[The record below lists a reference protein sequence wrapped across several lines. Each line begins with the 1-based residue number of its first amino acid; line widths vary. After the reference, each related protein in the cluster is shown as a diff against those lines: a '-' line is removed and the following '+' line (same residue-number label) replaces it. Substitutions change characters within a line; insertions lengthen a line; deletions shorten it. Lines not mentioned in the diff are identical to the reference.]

1 MKYFIIALLVSYNAY
16 PNKPWGFYA
25 HKKIN
30 KLAIFCLPPPLINLY
45 KRHIHEI
52 ETFAVL
58 PDQRRH
64 SLDKEAARHYIDLDR
79 YQINQIKYRSWD
91 EAIMIYSPD
100 SLEKHGIVPWNIV
113 SFYQT
118 LKFAFLDRDT
128 VKIIKISAEL
138 GHYVADA
145 HVPLHTTSNY
155 DGQQTNQ
162 VGIHSFWESKIPE
175 QLQEHLEEWIGPATY
190 LEAPLKATWDWILE
204 SHQMLPHLLRQ
215 EYQLSQETLDS
226 KKFIHFQKGFILEK
240 TYSSTYIASYHKR
253 LDNQIE
259 KRFQSAV
266 KHIADLWYSAWIE
279 SGEPEFK

>member
-1 MKYFIIALLVSYNAY
+1 MKYLIIPLLISYAAS
-16 PNKPWGFYA
+16 PNTPWGFFA

-52 ETFAVL
+52 ETYAVL

-64 SLDKEAARHYIDLDR
+64 NLDKEAARHYIDLDR
-79 YQINQIKYRSWD
+79 YEINRIKYLNW
-91 EAIMIYSPD
+91 EEVTKEFTTD
-100 SLEKHGIVPWNIV
+100 SLEKHGIIPWNIAT
-113 SFYQT
+113 FYQS
-118 LKFAFLDRDT
+118 LKYAFLDRDT
-128 VKIIKISAEL
+128 LRIIKISAEL

-175 QLQEHLEEWIGPATY
+175 HLQEKLEDWIGPASY
-190 LEAPLKATWDWILE
+190 IESPIKASWDWILE
-204 SHQMLPHLLRQ
+204 SHQLLPHLLAQ
-215 EYQLSQETLDS
+215 EKELNKETPDS
-226 KKFIHFQKGFILEK
+226 KKYRHLQKGFILEK
-240 TYSSTYIASYHKR
+240 TYSTLYVENYHKR
-253 LDNQIE
+253 LNSQVE
-259 KRFQSAV
+259 KRFQDSI

>member
-1 MKYFIIALLVSYNAY
+1 MKYFILVLFVPFTSCTET
-16 PNKPWGFYA
+16 PWGFFA

-52 ETFAVL
+52 ETYAVL

-79 YQINQIKYRSWD
+79 YPIEKIKYRTWEDAAS
-91 EAIMIYSPD
+91 EYSAD
-100 SLEKHGIVPWNIV
+100 TLEKHGIVPWNIT
-113 SFYQT
+113 SFYQK
-118 LKFAFLDRDT
+118 LKYAFMNRDT
-128 VKIIKISAEL
+128 IRIIKISAEL

-155 DGQQTNQ
+155 DGQKTNQ

-175 QLQEHLEEWIGPATY
+175 HLQDQLEDWIGPATY
-190 LEAPLKATWDWILE
+190 IQSPLHASWDWVLA
-204 SHQMLPHLLRQ
+204 SHQLLPKLLAE
-215 EYQLSQETLDS
+215 EYALSKETPDS
-226 KKFIHFQKGFILEK
+226 KKYTHLQKGFILDK
-240 TYSSTYIASYHKR
+240 SYLSSYVEAYHKR
-253 LDNQIE
+253 LDNQVE
-259 KRFQSAV
+259 TRFRESI